1 MNGLET
7 FGECLRRLLEAEGI
21 SASEAARLVGF
32 RSRNSIFRILWDDAS
47 AEVDARFLTALRGKL
62 EQQWPAQ
69 HWIALEDA
77 LDRKRV
83 GLQQHMSNQGFLQLL
98 SPVTE
103 DLQPCMLLNHPAAT
117 GRSGRPLQALL
128 TELAQDASLE
138 IIMTGCCTGGVI
150 QELLRTLEPHAQEGK
165 VSICHYVYAGEDEVT
180 QNILSTLPLLTR
192 PWYNA
197 CLLDA
202 GTSPP
207 EMLSLYRTGMIYIKR
222 TQSWGTVAW
231 HVLLQYEKNR
241 FMQLQ
246 MAGAQRLAELLD
258 ACRGGRELLKP
269 MPAENVDVQ
278 DYLAYTRQ
286 YAELERDC
294 LICSIKPDIHIN
306 CLPVELLA
314 ASMSEGLAQ
323 AGEDAGKELQAL
335 WDTLVQVH
343 ADRYRNMSC
352 KRRPTHLVYSLSA
365 MERFMR
371 TGVQSDHFFLQRP
384 YTPEERRRII
394 RSLKEQMLDDPYF
407 NLYFLKP
414 ECSAVR
420 NEITLYGKKGVL
432 MLDAHTG
439 YALHGGHSEALI
451 TLPGFV
457 QAFQRFFMEELL
469 QKHVISRTETLK
481 ALDWLMSCC

>member
-83 GLQQHMSNQGFLQLL
+83 GLKQHMSNQGFLQLL
-98 SPVTE
+98 
-103 DLQPCMLLNHPAAT
+103 NPALDEAPPSMVMSHHAAP
-117 GRSGRPLQALL
+117 GRSGRPLQAFL

-138 IIMTGCCTGGVI
+138 IIMTGCCTGSAI
-150 QELLRTLEPHAQEGK
+150 QELLRTLEPYAQAGE

-202 GTSPP
+202 AACPP
-207 EMLSLYRTGMIYIKR
+207 EMLSLYRAGMIYIKR
-222 TQSWGTVAW
+222 TQPWGMTAW

-241 FMQLQ
+241 FMPLQ

-258 ACRGGRELLKP
+258 TCRGGRELLKP
-269 MPAENVDVQ
+269 KPADSEDMQ
-278 DYLAYTRQ
+278 SYLAYTRQ

-314 ASMSEGLAQ
+314 ASMAEGMAQ
-323 AGEDAGKELQAL
+323 AGEGAGKELQAL
-335 WDTLVQVH
+335 WESLVQVH
-343 ADRYRNMSC
+343 AERYRNMSG
-352 KRRPTHLVYSLSA
+352 KRRPTHLVYSLPA

-394 RSLKEQMLDDPYF
+394 HSLKEQMLNDPYF

-439 YALHGGHSEALI
+439 YALHADHSEALI
-451 TLPGFV
+451 TLPVFM

-469 QKHVISRTETLK
+469 QKHVISRTETLN
-481 ALDWLMSCC
+481 ALDWLMNCC